1 MLPGGFA
8 SIFQTIAAASMP
20 AKVAVAAVAGVGAVA
35 AGAPVVA
42 TITDSGAAE
51 AEVATT
57 EVDVG
62 DDIVIATTTTTTIVT
77 STSAPPTSPP
87 GTASTT
93 TTEALPPERLRLS
106 CDRVEE
112 GDRLVIVCEW
122 QSTQRDDVVAYVVLR
137 DGMGV
142 AKIEVAE
149 SDGADGMRWVDTDAP
164 ADDTIYGIH
173 VVDQDGNVVGASNTV
188 IVGVAPETTTTT
200 TTTEPAPTTTGKPP
214 STTEPEKEEE
224 PEWESVGIWC
234 GRSSNEGKPGVVC
247 EFGISDHGNFG
258 GYVLKRNGEIIWN
271 YGLREMPGRPW
282 PDIRFADSAAPAGAV
297 SYAAYVVDLDGNWI
311 GGSATITVESSIIE
325 EDEEEKEEEE
335 TPWEALSLG
344 CSRGDGTSV
353 VCEFSVSQSDG
364 FALYVLKRNGVPIL
378 ESADKNNQHL
388 TDPTAPAEE
397 TTYTVYVLDAENNW
411 IAGSNTVS
419 VPALS

>member
-1 MLPGGFA
+1 
-8 SIFQTIAAASMP
+8 
-20 AKVAVAAVAGVGAVA
+20 
-35 AGAPVVA
+35 VA

-62 DDIVIATTTTTTIVT
+62 DDIVIATTTTTTTVT
-77 STSAPPTSPP
+77 STSAPPPSTPDTS
-87 GTASTT
+87 STT
-93 TTEALPPERLRLS
+93 TTEALPPERLRLW

-149 SDGADGMRWVDTDAP
+149 SDESAAIRWVDTDAP
-164 ADDTIYGIH
+164 LDNTIYGIH

-200 TTTEPAPTTTGKPP
+200 TTTTTEPAPTTTEKPP
-214 STTEPEKEEE
+214 STTEPEKEEQ
-224 PEWESVGIWC
+224 PEWEGVGIWC
-234 GRSSNEGKPGVVC
+234 GRSSDDGKPGVVC

-282 PDIRFADSAAPAGAV
+282 PDIRFVDSAAPAGPV
-297 SYAAYVVDLDGNWI
+297 SYAAYIVDRDGNWI
-311 GGSATITVESSIIE
+311 GGSATITVESSLA
-325 EDEEEKEEEE
+325 EEEE
-335 TPWEALSLG
+335 EEAPWESLSLG

-353 VCEFSVSQSDG
+353 VCEFSVNQGEG
-364 FALYVLKRNGVPIL
+364 FAFYVLKRNGVPII
-378 ESADKNNQHL
+378 ESADKSNQHL
-388 TDPTAPAEE
+388 IDTAAPAEE
-397 TTYTVYVLDAENNW
+397 VTYTVYVLDAENNW

-419 VPALS
+419 VPALG